1 LNALAAEFGQYAAML
16 TQHTLMRVMDELKL
30 HSERARND
38 LDLALRA
45 ASSTA
50 AEAHFK
56 LSALHLERL
65 RNLNAPASPTTPN
78 AS

>member
-1 LNALAAEFGQYAAML
+1 
-16 TQHTLMRVMDELKL
+16 MDELKL